1 MNSTI
6 KSLIYSVVL
15 FVVSCTQ
22 PSDMLTVIAPD
33 GSCYREFTENV
44 NPKFLLGDTASNLNP
59 FPVIINSSWKI
70 SWKYKNSKI
79 NSTFPIQKTLYDSI
93 QKNINQTLEIKKQ
106 TSNRDG
112 ISQDLIVYAWRNY
125 KSADDM
131 DTLFKLKRTHP
142 WSNFKVKHLLSIK
155 FRWFYTY
162 YSYKEI
168 YPKVKNNFVIP
179 IEKFMTK
186 DEAMFW
192 FTGKPDILK
201 GLNGVEIREYVGNIE
216 DNFRKWFNKNLWD
229 LEYKILL
236 ENYEKID
243 QLKVSKNRLTLIKD
257 TIFNVKV
264 NNAENF
270 NMDKILDNYF
280 KTTSFS
286 KFWKSENCPMVKFE
300 QDFNN
305 QKSFLFFGG
314 AFNYKLILPGKII
327 QSNDAVLHGD
337 TMNWKLTAYRMIP
350 ADYVIEAESRK
361 INIWAFILSGF
372 ILILAIGSFIWKP
385 GKR

>member
-1 MNSTI
+1 
-6 KSLIYSVVL
+6 
-15 FVVSCTQ
+15 
-22 PSDMLTVIAPD
+22 
-33 GSCYREFTENV
+33 
-44 NPKFLLGDTASNLNP
+44 
-59 FPVIINSSWKI
+59 
-70 SWKYKNSKI
+70 
-79 NSTFPIQKTLYDSI
+79 
-93 QKNINQTLEIKKQ
+93 
-106 TSNRDG
+106 
-112 ISQDLIVYAWRNY
+112 
-125 KSADDM
+125 
-131 DTLFKLKRTHP
+131 
-142 WSNFKVKHLLSIK
+142 
-155 FRWFYTY
+155 
-162 YSYKEI
+162 
-168 YPKVKNNFVIP
+168 
-179 IEKFMTK
+179 MTK